1 TFGLDLQDFVDIYNS
16 VCGEVYTAETLLQ
29 AGDRIW
35 TLEKIFNLRAGIDKS
50 DDTLPKRLLEDPIE
64 NGPSKGHVHR
74 LDVLLPE
81 YYSVRGWDEN
91 GVPTDETLEK
101 LGLEEYIGKLNVTC

>member
-1 TFGLDLQDFVDIYNS
+1 MANAVY
-16 VCGEVYTAETLLQ
+16 GEEVFTGETLME

-35 TLEKIFNLRAGIDKS
+35 TLEKLFNLKAGFGKA
-50 DDTLPKRLLEDPIE
+50 DDTLPKRLLEDPIP

-81 YYSVRGWDEN
+81 YYAVRGWDSE
-91 GVPTDETLEK
+91 GVPTPETLSK
-101 LGLEEYIGKLNVTC
+101 LGL